1 MTQNIE
7 LAKPSTIVEEVSAS
21 TKEVRV
27 LLVPTGEKT
36 SKADEAVGVEPV
48 VVIFQELPLAMPE
61 SFVPL
66 PFENVP

>member
-7 LAKPSTIVEEVSAS
+7 LAKPSTIVEEVSA
-21 TKEVRV
+21 KEVRV
-27 LLVPTGEKT
+27 LPVPTGEKT